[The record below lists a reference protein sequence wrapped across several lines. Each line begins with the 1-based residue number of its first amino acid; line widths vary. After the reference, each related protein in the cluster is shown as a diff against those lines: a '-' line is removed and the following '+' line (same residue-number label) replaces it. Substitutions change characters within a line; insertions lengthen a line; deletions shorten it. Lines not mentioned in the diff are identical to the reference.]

1 MCGFEQFPRHCH
13 DGRSSASPRSSYH
26 TSSRALLNDTET
38 KCNAMLSSYKLIL
51 AYIKNLNS
59 LQENC
64 LRTTIS
70 YLQIASTEA
79 KTWRYWPN
87 IGCFNFN
94 FERTIFF
101 ELTDDATML
110 LTIKGSHLRKL
121 QKAIIRHEFCC
132 QKLIIYKPN
141 ILFFVQLS

>member
-1 MCGFEQFPRHCH
+1 
-13 DGRSSASPRSSYH
+13 
-26 TSSRALLNDTET
+26 
-38 KCNAMLSSYKLIL
+38 MLSSYKLIL
-51 AYIKNLNS
+51 AYIKNINR
-59 LQENC
+59 LQKTILC
-64 LRTTIS
+64 TTIS

-110 LTIKGSHLRKL
+110 LTIEGSHLRKL
-121 QKAIIRHEFCC
+121 QKAIIRHAFCC
-132 QKLIIYKPN
+132 QKLIIY
-141 ILFFVQLS
+141 